1 MQPIR
6 AFEFEARRTS
16 VKASCMGGSHR
27 RTFNKAKM
35 SALLVRGTDLTR
47 KLLKSQEPD

>member
-16 VKASCMGGSHR
+16 VKVSCMGGAHR

-35 SALLVRGTDLTR
+35 LALLVRGIDLTR
-47 KLLKSQEPD
+47 KLLISQKPD

>member
-16 VKASCMGGSHR
+16 VKVSCMGGAHR

-35 SALLVRGTDLTR
+35 STLLVGGTDLTR
-47 KLLKSQEPD
+47 KLLISREPD